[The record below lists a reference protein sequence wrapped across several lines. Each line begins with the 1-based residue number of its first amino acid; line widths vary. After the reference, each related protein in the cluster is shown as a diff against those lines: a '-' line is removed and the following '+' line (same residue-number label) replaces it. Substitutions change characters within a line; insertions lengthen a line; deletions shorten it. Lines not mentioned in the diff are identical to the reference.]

1 MLATPEAQMLGRW
14 HYRYAWA
21 SQNDDEAFGTVQRL
35 GQAFVV
41 PAAAH
46 PLATWQGHQ
55 TGSFLS
61 VDQPAWQLSALKRSE
76 AGAHLVLRVFNTG
89 AEPREGTIS
98 FGFPVRS
105 VVLSRLDETAGEP
118 VVLDGDRLSLS
129 LRGFEIGTF
138 LVEAIG

>member
-1 MLATPEAQMLGRW
+1 MLGRW

-41 PAAAH
+41 SAAAH

-55 TGSFLS
+55 TGSYLS

-76 AGAHLVLRVFNTG
+76 SGEHLVLRLFNTG
-89 AEPREGTIS
+89 GEPREGTIA